1 MNLQQEGT
9 ETNST
14 RSDEHLPWWATI
26 ANTYTCFIS
35 TERQGFKRSYKCT
48 MTSPAYPFLW
58 HTQNIKVVIK
68 DTSLDMTIVFRAL
81 PYGNFIKIK
90 SNHREEKL
98 PSMNQGTDFLGD
110 RFSERDIVRVS
121 IQLRRQRQS
130 HHFKR

>member
-1 MNLQQEGT
+1 
-9 ETNST
+9 
-14 RSDEHLPWWATI
+14 
-26 ANTYTCFIS
+26 
-35 TERQGFKRSYKCT
+35 

-90 SNHREEKL
+90 RNLREEKL

-110 RFSERDIVRVS
+110 RFSERDIVRAS